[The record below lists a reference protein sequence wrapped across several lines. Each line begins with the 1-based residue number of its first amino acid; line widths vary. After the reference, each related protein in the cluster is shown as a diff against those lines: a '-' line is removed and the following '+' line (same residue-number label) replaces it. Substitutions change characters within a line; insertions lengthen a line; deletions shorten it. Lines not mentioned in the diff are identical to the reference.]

1 MKTITSRDNP
11 TFKALRDLASD
22 ARRQK
27 REGRALLEGP
37 HLLAAALDHGV
48 VPELVAVAEETLDHP
63 EIAALLA
70 RIAGVPVLCLRS
82 TLFREVSELKTPVG
96 ILARIAVPDATKVG
110 GAVPPAPTF
119 RNESAPG
126 GTLPFPPA
134 PTLRTGT
141 AGDCLLLDAVQD
153 AGNVGTL
160 LRTAAA
166 AGVRD
171 VLLGPGCAGAWTQ
184 RVLRAAQGAH
194 FSLAI
199 HENVDLAA
207 FVQSFAGQ
215 SLATVAHGGES
226 LYALDLSRPTAWLF
240 GNEGAGLSPN
250 LVAMAAKRV
259 TIPLAADC
267 ESLNVAAAAAVCLF
281 EMRRQRLI
289 RHNPGGE
296 STS

>member
-11 TFKALRDLASD
+11 TFKALRDLAAD

-48 VPELVAVAEETLDHP
+48 VPELVAVAEEARDHP

-96 ILARIAVPDATKVG
+96 ILARIAVPNVTKAKDAV
-110 GAVPPAPTF
+110 
-119 RNESAPG
+119 SS
-126 GTLPFPPA
+126 A

-226 LYALDLSRPTAWLF
+226 LYALDLSQPTAWLF
-240 GNEGAGLSPN
+240 GNEGAGLSPS

-259 TIPLAADC
+259 TIPLAVDC

-289 RHNPGGE
+289 RHNPGRE

>member
-1 MKTITSRDNP
+1 MKTITSRDNS

-48 VPELVAVAEETLDHP
+48 VPELVAVAEEAVDHP

-70 RIAGVPVLCLRS
+70 RLPGVPVLCLRS

-96 ILARIAVPDATKVG
+96 ILARIAVPNVTKAKDAV
-110 GAVPPAPTF
+110 
-119 RNESAPG
+119 SS
-126 GTLPFPPA
+126 A
-134 PTLRTGT
+134 PTLAP

-207 FVQSFAGQ
+207 FVQSFSGQ

-226 LYALDLSRPTAWLF
+226 LYALDFSRPTAWLF
-240 GNEGAGLSPN
+240 GNEGAGLSPS

-296 STS
+296 STI